1 MPDTA
6 RWSLLVSK
14 ETDLALRRYLEQQGL
29 GPENFSQFIED
40 AVQWRVLDR
49 TVAETKSQN
58 AEENVAEIEAALEE
72 AAQSVRAERFRG
84 NP

>member
-1 MPDTA
+1 MSDTVH
-6 RWSLLVSK
+6 WSLLVSK
-14 ETDLALRRYLEQQGL
+14 ETDLALRLYLQQQGL

-58 AEENVAEIEAALEE
+58 ADENEAEIEAALEE
-72 AAQSVRAERFRG
+72 ALQAVRAERFRRK
-84 NP
+84 P